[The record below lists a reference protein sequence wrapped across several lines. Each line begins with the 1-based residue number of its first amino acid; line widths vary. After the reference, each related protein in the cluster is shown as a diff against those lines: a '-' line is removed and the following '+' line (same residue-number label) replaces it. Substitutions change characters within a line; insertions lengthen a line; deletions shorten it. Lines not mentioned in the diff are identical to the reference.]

1 MVILRGHVQRWAVS
15 APGAAAPPGH
25 RWVARCLFW
34 ACFPAGSNSSAPA
47 FKLGACGRSRL
58 GSCFSPRWKV
68 EEGRRTELHQLAY
81 SSVMNAL
88 HLYLSIDS
96 FLHSALRLS
105 DAALLAVLQS
115 GLLCK
120 AVFLFLTE
128 IIFRSITLKMPSYL
142 SSIKLL

>member
-1 MVILRGHVQRWAVS
+1 M
-15 APGAAAPPGH
+15 AAWLG
-25 RWVARCLFW
+25 VAFHLV
-34 ACFPAGSNSSAPA
+34 GS
-47 FKLGACGRSRL
+47 
-58 GSCFSPRWKV
+58 
-68 EEGRRTELHQLAY
+68 GRRAGEGSSHQLAY
-81 SSVMNAL
+81 SSAVNAL

>member
-1 MVILRGHVQRWAVS
+1 MHAGQ
-15 APGAAAPPGH
+15 PPRQGTGGS
-25 RWVARCLFW
+25 RRVCFGLASPL
-34 ACFPAGSNSSAPA
+34 ACFC
-47 FKLGACGRSRL
+47 FQACRKAELCLLRRPVEVHVCLMSC
-58 GSCFSPRWKV
+58 SCFSPRWKQQ
-68 EEGRRTELHQLAY
+68 EGGRTALYQPAY

-105 DAALLAVLQS
+105 DAALLAALQS